1 MRQFNIMT
9 GRIIM
14 LKKLK
19 NFIPSYAV
27 IPLIIC
33 VIFNFS
39 VYLGSRAF
47 MQGRAAHYY
56 DMTLA
61 IDEAIPVIPA
71 FTIIYFGCYIFWI
84 ANYIIVCRLGKE
96 HCYKYLFADLMGK
109 AICLLFYLFLPTTN
123 VRPEI
128 TGTGIFDM
136 LLNFLYTID
145 SADNLFPS
153 IHCLVSWYCYAG
165 LRDRKEVS
173 VAYKNFSL
181 IFALLVCVSTLV
193 TKQHVIVDVIAGVG
207 FAELTW
213 QISQKIGGWKFY
225 TLFERKEK
233 YSRVSQ

>member
-1 MRQFNIMT
+1 
-9 GRIIM
+9 
-14 LKKLK
+14 
-19 NFIPSYAV
+19 
-27 IPLIIC
+27 
-33 VIFNFS
+33 
-39 VYLGSRAF
+39 
-47 MQGRAAHYY
+47 
-56 DMTLA
+56 
-61 IDEAIPVIPA
+61 
-71 FTIIYFGCYIFWI
+71 
-84 ANYIIVCRLGKE
+84 
-96 HCYKYLFADLMGK
+96 MGK
-109 AICLLFYLFLPTTN
+109 VICLLFYLFLPTTN

-153 IHCLVSWYCYAG
+153 IHCLVSWFCYAG

-233 YSRVSQ
+233 YTRVSQKLIKKGVLLKNSIISSQKQCYNKISQITA